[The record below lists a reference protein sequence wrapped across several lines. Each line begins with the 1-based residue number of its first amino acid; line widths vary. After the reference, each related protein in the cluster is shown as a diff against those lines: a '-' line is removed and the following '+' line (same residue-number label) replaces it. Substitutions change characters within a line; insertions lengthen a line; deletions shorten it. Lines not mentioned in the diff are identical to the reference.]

1 MGFSEK
7 AKAYFHDELGLSSK
21 EISKIMDN
29 YSESLISRYLNSNKI
44 SNTFINKIKKY
55 FPDADVA
62 YLINNDADDN
72 KKVNEITLAK
82 RNRSKQL
89 VEEIELRLKELKG
102 IVSLI

>member
-55 FPDADVA
+55 FPEADVA
-62 YLINNDADDN
+62 YLINDDN
-72 KKVNEITLAK
+72 EKKINEITAAK
-82 RNRSKQL
+82 RTRSKEL
-89 VEEIELRLKELKG
+89 VEEIEVRLKELKG
-102 IVSLI
+102 IVALI